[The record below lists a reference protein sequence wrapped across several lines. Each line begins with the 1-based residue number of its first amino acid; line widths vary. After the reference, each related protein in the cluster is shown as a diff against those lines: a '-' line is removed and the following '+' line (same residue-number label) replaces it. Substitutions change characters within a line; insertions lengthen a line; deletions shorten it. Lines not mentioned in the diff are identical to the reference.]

1 MAAGSLIEVKRLI
14 KDRQFSAVF
23 IAAPIFWTALWFY
36 ASPRPE
42 WGWPLTA
49 PAQFLLL
56 VVVYPVLEEIVFRG
70 ALQGWLRS
78 RSWGM
83 TQWRHVTVANVI
95 TSVVFALTHLIVN
108 PVYLSVAV
116 FIPSLIFGYF
126 RDRYDQLHASIVLH
140 VFYNAG
146 YIWIFASIPTAELRN

>member
-1 MAAGSLIEVKRLI
+1 MAAGSEIEIRRLI
-14 KDRQFSAVF
+14 GDLQFRAAIF
-23 IAAPIFWTALWFY
+23 AAPVFWAALWFY
-36 ASPRPE
+36 AMPRPE

-56 VVVYPVLEEIVFRG
+56 AVAYPVLEELVFRG

-78 RSWGM
+78 FGWGRAGRW
-83 TQWRHVTVANVI
+83 QVTAANLVSS
-95 TSVVFALTHLIVN
+95 TVFSLTHLLIN

-116 FIPSLIFGYF
+116 FVPSLIFGYF
-126 RDRYDQLHASIVLH
+126 RDRYDRLHASIVLH

-146 YIWIFASIPTAELRN
+146 YIWIFTSV

>member
-1 MAAGSLIEVKRLI
+1 MAAASLTKAKRLI
-14 KDRQFSAVF
+14 RDRQFGAAF
-23 IAAPIFWTALWFY
+23 IAAPIFWIALWFY
-36 ASPRPE
+36 QAPHPE
-42 WGWPLTA
+42 WGWPLIA

-56 VVVYPVLEEIVFRG
+56 VVGYPVLEELVFRG

-83 TQWRHVTVANVI
+83 KKWRRVTVANVI

-126 RDRYDQLHASIVLH
+126 RDRYDQLHASIALH
-140 VFYNAG
+140 IFYNAG
-146 YIWIFASIPTAELRN
+146 YIWIFASIPTG